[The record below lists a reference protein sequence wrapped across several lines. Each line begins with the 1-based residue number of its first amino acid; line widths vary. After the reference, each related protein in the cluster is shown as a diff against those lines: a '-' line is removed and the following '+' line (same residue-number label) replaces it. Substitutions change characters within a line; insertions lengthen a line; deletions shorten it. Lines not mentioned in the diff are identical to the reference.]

1 LLFRHRAAPAFGR
14 ISPAAGSFGTTPG
27 FGGSFDLIGVL
38 GCGDPEKPYR
48 LAQRNL
54 MMLWPNSA
62 YSTSPSTVHRQM
74 FSDQLCLLLATQLI
88 ASSCKSHCL
97 RQNAYQ
103 LRSSPSRAE
112 QKNSV
117 HLCFQK
123 GNLFTKFV
131 ILYAA
136 ILSVMDLTVT
146 GWTDSAHPLR
156 MIRPTIGQTA
166 DVMRFKI
173 GFAVRTAKRRL
184 AILDIKMP
192 RMDGVETLRQLRA
205 KSNLPVIFLT
215 STEEVSDEVSAFK
228 MGADDFIR
236 KPFSQRLLVERV
248 KAVLRRAS
256 PKDGTLPKRV
266 TNVLERGALLMDV
279 ECHTCTW
286 KNKRVTLSVSEF
298 VILHALASRP
308 GVVKSRNALMELAYD
323 SLTNVDER
331 NIDSHIK
338 RLRKKFMASDSE
350 FDMVETLYG
359 AGYRFKET

>member
-1 LLFRHRAAPAFGR
+1 MPTIALVGDDRNVLSSVSIALKAEGYHVATYADGASALDGFQ
-14 ISPAAGSFGTTPG
+14 TTPP
-27 FGGSFDLIGVL
+27 D
-38 GCGDPEKPYR
+38 
-48 LAQRNL
+48 
-54 MMLWPNSA
+54 
-62 YSTSPSTVHRQM
+62 
-74 FSDQLCLLLATQLI
+74 
-88 ASSCKSHCL
+88 
-97 RQNAYQ
+97 
-103 LRSSPSRAE
+103 
-112 QKNSV
+112 
-117 HLCFQK
+117 
-123 GNLFTKFV
+123 
-131 ILYAA
+131 
-136 ILSVMDLTVT
+136 
-146 GWTDSAHPLR
+146 
-156 MIRPTIGQTA
+156 
-166 DVMRFKI
+166 
-173 GFAVRTAKRRL
+173 L

-266 TNVLERGALLMDV
+266 PNVLERGALRMDV

-286 KNKRVTLSVSEF
+286 KNRRVTLTVSEF